1 MGVYIS
7 RLFFVC
13 AAAALC
19 DIICNHTSGK
29 SIAKAVNLVCSLCVC
44 LTVFAFFF
52 DASAVADGFS
62 SITDEALRLSSED
75 ASEANEL
82 TLIENTRKELEN
94 NISDAILKKYGIK
107 CQSVSI
113 DFNIERKDGITDVT
127 VSEISVTVPSKD
139 TDSFISAV
147 KSYLEEMFGCKV
159 HIE

>member
-7 RLFFVC
+7 RLFFIC

-19 DIICNHTSGK
+19 DIICSHTSGK
-29 SIAKAVNLVCSLCVC
+29 STAKAVNLVCSLCVC

-52 DASAVADGFS
+52 DVSAFVEDFS
-62 SITDEALRLSSED
+62 RLTDEALQLSSED
-75 ASEANEL
+75 ASETNEL

-94 NISDAILKKYGIK
+94 NIFDAILKKYGIK

-127 VSEISVTVPSKD
+127 VSGISITLPSKEE
-139 TDSFISAV
+139 DSLISAV
-147 KSYLEEMFGCKV
+147 KSDLEEMFGCKV